1 MKNSKKSPIIKS
13 FYGMFEEP
21 RRTYSVSDSAC
32 GSSIIPCLF
41 FDVLSF
47 IKILRM
53 ESIYKKQHHV
63 I

>member
-1 MKNSKKSPIIKS
+1 
-13 FYGMFEEP
+13 MFEEP